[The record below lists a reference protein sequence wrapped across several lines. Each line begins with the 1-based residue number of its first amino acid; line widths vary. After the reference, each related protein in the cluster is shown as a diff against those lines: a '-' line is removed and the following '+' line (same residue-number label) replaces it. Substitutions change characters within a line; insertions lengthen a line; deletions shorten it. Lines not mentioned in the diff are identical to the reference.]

1 MRKRKLLLLI
11 GLELCFLALLGLLI
25 VKYPALV
32 LPQTSE
38 EVAETDPPH
47 TCLPPPTETE
57 PPRTESETV
66 PETTQPQETAAP
78 EPQDADFVKVTDYLP
93 DVVIDLAYATDEN
106 FTGKVIYDFSDCYLR
121 YGTVKK
127 LMQVQEKVKE
137 SGFRLKIWDG
147 FRPFSAQEKLWQI
160 CPDPTY
166 VSNPAT
172 GSNSHCKG
180 NTVDITLV
188 YMDGAEVEMPTG
200 FDDFSTLADR
210 DYSDCPAEA
219 GKNAEFLENIMEE
232 AGFKPYFGEW
242 WHFSDTTDYPVERE
256 FLKIQ

>member
-1 MRKRKLLLLI
+1 MRKRKLLMLI
-11 GLELCFLALLGLLI
+11 GLELCFLALLGLLL
-25 VKYPALV
+25 VRYPVISA
-32 LPQTSE
+32 P
-38 EVAETDPPH
+38 ETTETPH
-47 TCLPPPTETE
+47 TCLPPSTETE
-57 PPRTESETV
+57 PSETV
-66 PETTQPQETAAP
+66 PETTAPETTAPAPTQTEAP
-78 EPQDADFVKVTDYLP
+78 EPEDADFVKVTDYLP
-93 DVVIDLAYATDEN
+93 DVVIELPYATENN

-127 LMQVQEKVKE
+127 LIQVQEKVKE
-137 SGFRLKIWDG
+137 SGYRLKIWDG
-147 FRPFSAQEKLWQI
+147 FRPFSAQEKLWKI

-188 YMDGAEVEMPTG
+188 YMDGSEVEMPTG
-200 FDDFSTLADR
+200 FDDFSALADR
-210 DYSDCPAEA
+210 DYSDCPEEA
-219 GKNAEFLENIMEE
+219 GKNAEFLENIMKD

-242 WHFSDTTDYPVERE
+242 WHFSDTTDYPVDKD

>member
-11 GLELCFLALLGLLI
+11 GLELCFLALLGLLL

-32 LPQTSE
+32 EPQSSE
-38 EVAETDPPH
+38 EVTETAPPQ
-47 TCLPPPTETE
+47 TCLPPPTEIE
-57 PPRTESETV
+57 PPETTV
-66 PETTQPQETAAP
+66 PETTAPAPTQTVAP
-78 EPQDADFVKVTDYLP
+78 EPQDADFVKVTDYIP
-93 DVVIDLAYATDEN
+93 DAVIDLAYATENN

-127 LMQVQEKVKE
+127 LIQVQEKVKE
-137 SGFRLKIWDG
+137 SGYRLKIWDG

-160 CPDPTY
+160 CPDPAY

-188 YMDGAEVEMPTG
+188 YLDGSEVEMPTG
-200 FDDFSTLADR
+200 FDDFSALADR

-219 GKNAEFLENIMEE
+219 KKNAEFLEDIMKE

-242 WHFSDTTDYPVERE
+242 WHFSDTTDYPVDKE